1 MESKKDLFFIAGPC
15 LAESKEM
22 LIEVAEEL
30 KAVSFDLDVEIIFK
44 ASYRKANRT
53 SGDSFAGVGD
63 LIALEWLAEI
73 GEKYEMKLL
82 TDIHSVEEAKI
93 AAKYV
98 DYLQIPAFLCRQTD
112 LLIAAGETGKWVNIK
127 KGQFISAETAVKAAK
142 KVITTGNDKVM
153 LTERG
158 TFFGY
163 NDLVVDFRSLKI
175 MSESGI
181 PVIYDATH
189 SVQKPSISNESGG
202 YPEMIPVLA
211 KAAVAVGVNGIFF
224 ETHPDPKNAKSDK
237 ETQLPLILA
246 NKFVSDLITL
256 NKLTKNLQVFD

>member
-1 MESKKDLFFIAGPC
+1 MKSKNDLFFIAGPC

-22 LIEVAEEL
+22 LTEVAEEL
-30 KAVSFDLDVEIIFK
+30 KAISFELDCEVIFK

-53 SGDSFAGVGD
+53 SGNSFSGVGD

-73 GEKYEMKLL
+73 GQSYDMQLL
-82 TDIHSVEEAKI
+82 TDVHSAEEAKI
-93 AAKYV
+93 AAQYV

-112 LLIAAGETGKWVNIK
+112 LLVAAGETGKWVNIK
-127 KGQFISAETAVKAAK
+127 KGQFISAETAVKAAE
-142 KVITTGNDKVM
+142 KVVATGNNKVM

-175 MSESGI
+175 MTDSGF
-181 PVIYDATH
+181 PVVYDATH
-189 SVQKPSISNESGG
+189 SVQKPSISTESGG

-211 KAAVAVGVNGIFF
+211 KAAVAVGINGVFF
-224 ETHPDPKNAKSDK
+224 ETHPNPKEAKSDK
-237 ETQLPLILA
+237 ETQLPLTLA
-246 NKFVSDLITL
+246 NKFISDLLFL
-256 NKLTKNLQVFD
+256 NKTAKGLQVFD

>member
-1 MESKKDLFFIAGPC
+1 MKSKHDLFFIAGPC

-22 LIEVAEEL
+22 LTEVAEEL
-30 KAVSFDLDVEIIFK
+30 KAISFELDIDLIFK

-63 LIALEWLAEI
+63 ITALEWLADI
-73 GEKYEMKLL
+73 GNSYDMKLL
-82 TDIHSVEEAKI
+82 TDVHSAEEAKM

-127 KGQFISAETAVKAAK
+127 KGQFISAETAIKAAQ
-142 KVITTGNDKVM
+142 KVVSTGNNNVM

-175 MSESGI
+175 MADSGF
-181 PVIYDATH
+181 PVVYDATH

-202 YPEMIPVLA
+202 YPEMIPILA

-224 ETHPDPKNAKSDK
+224 ETHPSPKDAKSDK
-237 ETQLPLILA
+237 ETQLPLTLA
-246 NKFVSDLITL
+246 NKFISDLLFL
-256 NKLTKNLQVFD
+256 NKMTKNLQVFD

>member
-1 MESKKDLFFIAGPC
+1 MKSKNDLFFIAGPC

-22 LIEVAEEL
+22 LTEVAEEL
-30 KAVSFDLDVEIIFK
+30 KAISFDLDLEIIFK

-53 SGDSFAGVGD
+53 SGNSFAGVGD
-63 LIALEWLAEI
+63 LIALEWLADI
-73 GEKYEMKLL
+73 GEKYDMRLL

-93 AAKYV
+93 AAQYV

-112 LLIAAGETGKWVNIK
+112 LLISAGETGKNVNIK
-127 KGQFISAETAVKAAK
+127 KGQFISAETAIKAAQ
-142 KVITTGNDKVM
+142 KVASTGNKNIL

-175 MSESGI
+175 MADSGF
-181 PVIYDATH
+181 PVVYDATH

-202 YPEMIPVLA
+202 YPEMIPILA

-224 ETHPDPKNAKSDK
+224 ETHPNPKEAKSDK

-246 NKFVSDLITL
+246 NKFISDLIFL
-256 NKLTKNLQVFD
+256 DKCTKNLQVFD

>member
-1 MESKKDLFFIAGPC
+1 MERKEDIFFIAGPC

-22 LIEVAEEL
+22 LTEVAEEL
-30 KAVSFDLDVEIIFK
+30 KAVSFDFDVEIIFK

-53 SGDSFAGVGD
+53 SWDSFSGVGD

-127 KGQFISAETAVKAAK
+127 KGQFISAETAIKAAQ
-142 KVITTGNDKVM
+142 KVVSTGNNQVM

-175 MSESGI
+175 IADSGFPI
-181 PVIYDATH
+181 IYDATH
-189 SVQKPSISNESGG
+189 SVQKPSITNESGG
-202 YPEMIPVLA
+202 YPEMIPILA

-224 ETHPDPKNAKSDK
+224 ETHPDPKNAKSDR
-237 ETQLPLILA
+237 ETQLPLSLA

-256 NKLTKNLQVFD
+256 NKMTKNLQVFD

>member
-1 MESKKDLFFIAGPC
+1 MKSKNDIFFIAGPC

-22 LIEVAEEL
+22 LTEVAEEL
-30 KAVSFDLDVEIIFK
+30 KAISFDLDTDIIFK

-53 SGDSFAGVGD
+53 SPNSFAGVGD
-63 LIALEWLAEI
+63 RIALEWMAEI
-73 GEKYEMKLL
+73 GQKYNMKLL

-93 AAKYV
+93 AAEYV

-112 LLIAAGETGKWVNIK
+112 LLIAAGETGKIVNIK

-142 KVITTGNDKVM
+142 KVLLTGNKNVM

-175 MSESGI
+175 MRDSGF

-189 SVQKPSISNESGG
+189 SVQKPSISEQSGG
-202 YPEMIPVLA
+202 NPEMIPVLA
-211 KAAVAVGVNGIFF
+211 NAAVAVGVNGIFF
-224 ETHPDPKNAKSDK
+224 ETHPDPKNAKSDR
-237 ETQLPLILA
+237 ETQIPLILA
-246 NKFVSDLITL
+246 NKFISDLIL
-256 NKLTKNLQVFD
+256 LDKYTKSLQIFV